1 MKKITKKQKII
12 ILVSIIT
19 IVIVIGIVIGANT
32 IKISIANEKYNSSN
46 SDSSNGN
53 LLPEYI
59 KKGITL
65 GGITGTLES
74 LDTSDATATPE
85 DISYEA

>member
-32 IKISIANEKYNSSN
+32 IKISIANEKYN
-46 SDSSNGN
+46 
-53 LLPEYI
+53 L
-59 KKGITL
+59 
-65 GGITGTLES
+65 
-74 LDTSDATATPE
+74 
-85 DISYEA
+85 

>member
-46 SDSSNGN
+46 SDSSNGIYYQN
-53 LLPEYI
+53 IL
-59 KKGITL
+59 KK
-65 GGITGTLES
+65 E
-74 LDTSDATATPE
+74 
-85 DISYEA
+85 